1 MGRDLQVTRRY
12 RYLVRDVDRHG
23 NVRWYLR
30 RRGLGKV
37 RLPCGPESDEF
48 DAAYRAA
55 IQGTKTPETP
65 KIARFAPG
73 TFGDLISRYFASAE
87 YKQLAPSSRQA
98 RKLVLDRFRAVHG
111 ENELRGFEAR
121 HVKAFRDAI
130 ADRPEAANSL
140 VKYLRAVLAF
150 GVSEKI
156 VESNPAREVPYLSSK
171 NPEGFRQWTL
181 TEIEAF
187 EAHWAVGTLPRL
199 ALALLLYTGQR
210 RSDVVRL
217 GRQHLR
223 DGWLTFTQAKN
234 ANRKPVTLSI
244 PLVPELARIIAATPS
259 SGMVFLESAW
269 KRPYSVEGFGNAFRK
284 WSRAAGLSEC
294 SPHGLRKAA
303 ASRLAELGCTAHEI
317 AAITG
322 HRTLKEVARYTAAAS
337 QKIMAASGMA
347 RIAKVSHFG
356 TAAEKWDEIAPQV
369 IEKK

>member
-1 MGRDLQVTRRY
+1 MGCRVKLTRRY

-30 RRGLGKV
+30 RRGAGKV

-55 IQGTKTPETP
+55 IGGKQPAPIEAP
-65 KIARFAPG
+65 HVAAPG
-73 TFGDLISRYFASAE
+73 TIGDLIAKYYASAE

-98 RKLVLDRFRAVHG
+98 RKLVLDRFRETHG
-111 ENELRGFEAR
+111 DKRSALLGAT
-121 HVKAFRDAI
+121 HIKGFRDKL

-150 GVSEKI
+150 GVSEK
-156 VESNPAREVPYLSSK
+156 VVASNPAREVPYLQSK
-171 NPEGFRQWTL
+171 NPGGFRQWTL
-181 TEIEAF
+181 AEIEAF
-187 EAHWAVGTLPRL
+187 EAHWAVGTVPRL

-223 DGWLTFTQAKN
+223 DGWLTFTQVKN
-234 ANRKPVTLSI
+234 AGRKPVTLSI
-244 PLVPELARIIAATPS
+244 PLLPELARIIAATPS
-259 SGMVFLESAW
+259 RGMVFLESAW
-269 KRPYSVEGFGNAFRK
+269 ARPFTVEGFGNAFRK
-284 WSRAAGLSEC
+284 WSRAAGLHEC

-303 ASRLAELGCTAHEI
+303 AARLAELGCTAHEI

-347 RIAKVSHFG
+347 RMAKVSHFG
-356 TAAEKWDEIAPQV
+356 PSPEKWDETAPQV